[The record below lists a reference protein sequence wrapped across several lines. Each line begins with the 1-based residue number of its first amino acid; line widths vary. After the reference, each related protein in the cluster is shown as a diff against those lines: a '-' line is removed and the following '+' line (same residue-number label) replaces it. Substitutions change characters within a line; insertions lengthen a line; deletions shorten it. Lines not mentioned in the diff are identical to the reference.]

1 MKQKRM
7 NKGYKLR
14 KKIEEYPRFIYE
26 WSKNEVV
33 LFVFCLVLH
42 LYEQREG
49 TIGRKKQRIKQRLVW
64 YMIWYRKILRIAILL
79 DDTISFRYSDEVSM
93 NFILHLLNKYIVEWI
108 RMDGIKCWKYP
119 KCRHLSL
126 FIIDQKKATDT
137 KSKCL

>member
-42 LYEQREG
+42 LYEQLGE
-49 TIGRKKQRIKQRLVW
+49 K
-64 YMIWYRKILRIAILL
+64 
-79 DDTISFRYSDEVSM
+79 
-93 NFILHLLNKYIVEWI
+93 NKESNN
-108 RMDGIKCWKYP
+108 G
-119 KCRHLSL
+119 
-126 FIIDQKKATDT
+126 
-137 KSKCL
+137 